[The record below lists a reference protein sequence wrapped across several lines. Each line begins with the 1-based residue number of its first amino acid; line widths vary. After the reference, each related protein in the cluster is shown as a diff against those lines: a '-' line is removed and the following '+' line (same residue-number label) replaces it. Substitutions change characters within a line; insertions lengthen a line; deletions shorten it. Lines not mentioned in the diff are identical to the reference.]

1 MYQGLNRSVVFIVDD
16 ENVIASTL
24 ELILTSQGFDAR
36 YFIDPLDAL
45 NAAQS
50 ISPDLLLTDVVMPH
64 MTGIE
69 LAIRFKQL
77 CPDCKILLSSGQIET
92 NLLLED
98 AGIKGHHFAILPKPV
113 HPNVLLETIKEL
125 FSA

>member
-1 MYQGLNRSVVFIVDD
+1 MRPDVSGTESFGSFIVDD

-50 ISPDLLLTDVVMPH
+50 ISPDLLLADVVMPH

-69 LAIRFKQL
+69 LAIKFKQL
-77 CPDCKILLSSGQIET
+77 CPDCKILLRQG
-92 NLLLED
+92 
-98 AGIKGHHFAILPKPV
+98 K
-113 HPNVLLETIKEL
+113 
-125 FSA
+125 